1 MRNDT
6 GGDLGRIKAELSML
20 VGTRMKVHVNMSRG
34 TMMDRLGVLEETH
47 RNLFVI
53 KVEEKRDRSRRVSYS
68 YTDILKKNIELSD
81 MNTDEDLFPWLPRP
95 PDILK

>member
-1 MRNDT
+1 
-6 GGDLGRIKAELSML
+6 ML

-47 RNLFVI
+47 SNLFVI